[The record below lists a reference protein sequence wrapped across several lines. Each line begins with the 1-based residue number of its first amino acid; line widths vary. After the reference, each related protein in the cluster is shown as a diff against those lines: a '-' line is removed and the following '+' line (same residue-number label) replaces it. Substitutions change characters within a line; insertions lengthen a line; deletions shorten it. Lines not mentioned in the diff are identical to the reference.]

1 LKFWARCQTTLGK
14 GAGGKGKMR
23 SSKENVLSV
32 YVPKEIKRFIEDLTV
47 ALGKPYTMSFVTV
60 KLLEKAIELHKKGEF
75 EI

>member
-1 LKFWARCQTTLGK
+1 
-14 GAGGKGKMR
+14 MR
-23 SSKENVLSV
+23 SSKENILSV

>member
-1 LKFWARCQTTLGK
+1 MANVTSNKKEKRRTE
-14 GAGGKGKMR
+14 KMR